1 MRTITTHSGVKVP
14 LDGDLLAI
22 VEALDKDLTDRFGL
36 DRTFEDT
43 MQEIQHLIDQMPE
56 TDRRAYLIESLFLN
70 TVTYEN
76 ERAGAYIR
84 KLTGK

>member
-1 MRTITTHSGVKVP
+1 MRTITTHAGVEIM
-14 LDGDLLAI
+14 LDGDLLAV

-36 DRTFEDT
+36 ERTFEDT
-43 MQEIQHLIDQMPE
+43 MREIHHLIDQMSE
-56 TDRRAYLIESLFLN
+56 TDRRTYLVESLFLN

>member
-1 MRTITTHSGVKVP
+1 MRKITTTSGAEIT

-22 VEALDKDLTDRFGL
+22 LEALYKELAAQHGL

-43 MQEIQHLIDQMPE
+43 MREIHHLIDQMTE
-56 TDRRAYLIESLFLN
+56 EDRRAYFVESLFLN

-76 ERAGAYIR
+76 EKLGAYMR
-84 KLTGK
+84 KLTEK

>member
-1 MRTITTHSGVKVP
+1 MRTITTHAGVEIT
-14 LDGDLLAI
+14 LDGDLLAV

-36 DRTFEDT
+36 ERTFEDT
-43 MQEIQHLIDQMPE
+43 MREIQHLIDQMSE
-56 TDRRAYLIESLFLN
+56 TDRRTYLVESLFLN